1 MKKLINFFKEED
13 GATAVEY
20 GIMVVCIAAV
30 IVIIVTSVGQSVR
43 DSFVVVDDALQ
54 DIVGTSTPTPT
65 PAP

>member
-20 GIMVVCIAAV
+20 GIMVACIAAV
-30 IVIIVTSVGQSVR
+30 IVIIVTSVGQSVKK
-43 DSFVVVDDALQ
+43 SFMVVDDALQ
-54 DIVGTSTPTPT
+54 AIVAEAP

>member
-20 GIMVVCIAAV
+20 GIMVACIAAV

-54 DIVGTSTPTPT
+54 AIVAEAP